1 MNDNE
6 EYVIKAGSTAEGKFQ
21 TSISAERAGW
31 EWCSLRVVALKAG
44 ESQKVDTE
52 GEELLVLP
60 LEGSATVEVDGE
72 RYELA
77 GRESIWTGVTDYI
90 YIPRGKEFTLTAT
103 TDGRFALPATKA
115 TKDLPVR
122 YCPVDDVNSG
132 IRGSGNWTRQVN
144 NYALGNEVE
153 TSHLLV
159 TEVLTPG
166 GNWSSYPPHKHDEH
180 TETERVLEE
189 IYYFEIREGGLSGSD
204 EKTEGLGLQRVYDS
218 PGHPIDVCTEV
229 RSGDTVIV
237 PHGYHGP
244 SAAAPGYDMY
254 YLNVMGGPA
263 EDSVWLMTDD
273 PVHTWMRQEWE
284 GLDIDERVPFFPI
297 KESEVK

>member
-1 MNDNE
+1 M
-6 EYVIKAGSTAEGKFQ
+6 VLAAQSF
-21 TSISAERAGW
+21 
-31 EWCSLRVVALKAG
+31 KAG

-115 TKDLPVR
+115 ARDLPVR
-122 YCPVDDVNSG
+122 YCPIDEVNSG

-189 IYYFEIREGGLSGSD
+189 IYYFEIL
-204 EKTEGLGLQRVYDS
+204 L
-218 PGHPIDVCTEV
+218 
-229 RSGDTVIV
+229 
-237 PHGYHGP
+237 
-244 SAAAPGYDMY
+244 
-254 YLNVMGGPA
+254 
-263 EDSVWLMTDD
+263 
-273 PVHTWMRQEWE
+273 
-284 GLDIDERVPFFPI
+284 I
-297 KESEVK
+297 KESLTTTKKLPYRTKTSCTLSSPPAQPVLQKAYKLLLHASTTSTLGRSNSLKSTSLAWDSLTKRRFHSICRCTSSPWRLPAEVLSCASKRKR